1 MINRQSHRLKVVSD
15 DVRRDSNTIN
25 DNAALPKKEVSEAF
39 EDMLPVFVTSKVVI
53 TNVKVEKSKGTK
65 NGKNG

>member
-25 DNAALPKKEVSEAF
+25 DNAALLKKEVSEAF